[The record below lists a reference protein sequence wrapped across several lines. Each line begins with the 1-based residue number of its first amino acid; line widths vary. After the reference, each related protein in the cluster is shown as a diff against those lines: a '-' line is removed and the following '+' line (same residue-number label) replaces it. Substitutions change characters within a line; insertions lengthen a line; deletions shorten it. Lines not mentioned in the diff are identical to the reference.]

1 MLQVKQPD
9 GMAGGALLDQV
20 RRVSLRC
27 AEIARWQVGGWN
39 GLTRVSPF
47 AGPTSGANPTLSKIM
62 ASKEGRR
69 LVLREGGANL
79 GDEVWGTAVDGINDA
94 RVIYRFFLNLYS
106 MPTERAK
113 LTSVWVTLVV
123 ELAL

>member
-1 MLQVKQPD
+1 
-9 GMAGGALLDQV
+9 MASWRMEWVD
-20 RRVSLRC
+20 SSFTLRGS
-27 AEIARWQVGGWN
+27 ATPVGG
-39 GLTRVSPF
+39 
-47 AGPTSGANPTLSKIM
+47 
-62 ASKEGRR
+62 SKEGRR